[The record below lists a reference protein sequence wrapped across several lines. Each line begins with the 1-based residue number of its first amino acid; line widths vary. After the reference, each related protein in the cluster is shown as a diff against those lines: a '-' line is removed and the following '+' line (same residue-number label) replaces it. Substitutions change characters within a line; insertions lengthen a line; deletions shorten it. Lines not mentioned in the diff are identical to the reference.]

1 MMASLAL
8 PLYSL
13 PILRKWREVAPAG
26 SEQALAERLYN
37 LTSPPH
43 GTCVSA
49 CVCAGMYMCGAID
62 GQWGSYVIILYLEA
76 DCLT

>member
-43 GTCVSA
+43 GTCV
-49 CVCAGMYMCGAID
+49 CAGMYMCGAID
-62 GQWGSYVIILYLEA
+62 GQRGSYVIILYLEA